1 MQSLS
6 SVKAGE
12 ACEIKWMFGAP
23 AVLEF
28 LSKFGIKEGSRI
40 RVLERSRNDMIILN
54 LVHENRQKHARIGH
68 LDE

>member
-28 LSKFGIKEGSRI
+28 LSKFGIKEGSQI
-40 RVLERSRNDMIILN
+40 QVLERSRNDMIIGFGKRRLA
-54 LVHENRQKHARIGH
+54 VEAGAVKRIMV
-68 LDE
+68 